1 MPRREKLPRNWIDP
15 GCQWVNKTDPY
26 IIGAPFAYARFHMQQ
41 EDYKSIPS
49 LCLHVSQRRS
59 VVWLVC
65 LRHVSIRS
73 KRFLV
78 KL

>member
-1 MPRREKLPRNWIDP
+1 MQLARSWLSV
-15 GCQWVNKTDPY
+15 WVNKTDPY
-26 IIGAPFAYARFHMQQ
+26 IIDAPFAYARFHMQQ
-41 EDYKSIPS
+41 DYKSIPS

-73 KRFLV
+73 KRFLS
-78 KL
+78 